1 MKGSRIRQK
10 VEMKYIVYEKLE
22 EMEWINHFFS
32 TRIGGVSKGVY
43 QSWNLSF
50 QRGDKEESVRENFRR
65 AAEIL
70 GTKEEDFVFTDQTHT
85 NHVRIVEE
93 GDRGKGMVKPKDYK
107 EVDGFITNTKGLVLT
122 TFYADCVPLFFV
134 DPVHKAI
141 GLSHSGWRGTADEI
155 GRKTVEKMGEAYG
168 TEPKDLIAV
177 IGPSIC
183 GNCYEVGW
191 DVGKR
196 FPLEAIAQKEENS
209 YYLDLWKANK
219 MVLQKSGI
227 PDKNIVMPDFCTCC
241 HKELFYSHRAMGGK
255 RGSLAAFL
263 TIKS

>member
-1 MKGSRIRQK
+1 M
-10 VEMKYIVYEKLE
+10 
-22 EMEWINHFFS
+22 
-32 TRIGGVSKGVY
+32 TGV
-43 QSWNLSF
+43 
-50 QRGDKEESVRENFRR
+50 
-65 AAEIL
+65 
-70 GTKEEDFVFTDQTHT
+70 QTCALP
-85 NHVRIVEE
+85 IS
-93 GDRGKGMVKPKDYK
+93 
-107 EVDGFITNTKGLVLT
+107 
-122 TFYADCVPLFFV
+122 
-134 DPVHKAI
+134 I